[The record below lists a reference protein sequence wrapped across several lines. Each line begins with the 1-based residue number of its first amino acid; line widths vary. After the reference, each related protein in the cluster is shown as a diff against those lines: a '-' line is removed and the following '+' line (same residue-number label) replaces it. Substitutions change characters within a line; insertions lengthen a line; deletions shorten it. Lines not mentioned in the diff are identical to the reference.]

1 MASLF
6 YSVLLTL
13 CLLSSPFLSNANAHT
28 KLGFTADLIHRDSPK
43 SPFYNPS
50 ETSSQRLRNSIQRS
64 VNRANRVFHLSGTK
78 DASNNSPQ
86 TEITS
91 NGGEYLMNVS
101 LGTPPFPIMAIADTG
116 SDLLWT
122 QCKPCGHCYSQD
134 DPLFDPKA
142 SSTYKDVS
150 CSSSQCSALESQASC
165 STEENTCTY
174 KMSYGDR
181 SYTKG
186 NVAADT
192 LTLGSANSR
201 PVQIKNI
208 VIGCGHSN
216 AGTFSKKGSGII
228 GLGGGPVSLITQLG
242 DSIEGKFSY
251 CLVPLSS
258 ETDKTSKINFG
269 TNAGVEGIGA
279 VSTPLITKPSQS
291 TFYYLTLKSVSVGAK
306 QLQYPE
312 SDSGYGSGSGKGNI
326 IIDSGTT
333 LTLLNSEFYSEFENA
348 IASSIKEER
357 KDDPQGVLSL
367 CYAAKANMRVP
378 IVTMHFDGADVKLDP
393 SNVFVQI
400 SEDLVCLAFRGSE
413 DFAIYGNLSQMNF
426 LVGYDTVSKKVSFKP
441 ADCAKM

>member
-64 VNRANRVFHLSGTK
+64 VNRVFHLSGTK
-78 DASNNSPQ
+78 DSSNNSPQ

-91 NGGEYLMNVS
+91 NSGQYLMNVS

-122 QCKPCGHCYSQD
+122 QCKPCGHCYAQD

-150 CSSSQCSALESQASC
+150 CSSSQCSALEKNETSC
-165 STEENTCTY
+165 SKKANTCTY

-186 NVAADT
+186 NVATDT
-192 LTLGSANSR
+192 LTLGSTNSR
-201 PVQIKNI
+201 PLQIKNF

-216 AGTFSKKGSGII
+216 AGTFSNKGSGII

-269 TNAGVEGIGA
+269 TNAVVSGKGV
-279 VSTPLITKPSQS
+279 VSTPLIKKSRATY
-291 TFYYLTLKSVSVGAK
+291 YYLTLKSVSVGAK
-306 QLQYPE
+306 HLQYPGSG
-312 SDSGYGSGSGKGNI
+312 SDSGYGSSEGNI

-333 LTLLNSEFYSEFENA
+333 LTLLNNAFYTEFENA
-348 IASSIKEER
+348 VASSIKEER

-378 IVTMHFDGADVKLDP
+378 IVTMHFDGADVRLDP
-393 SNVFVQI
+393 SNTFVQP
-400 SEDLVCLAFRGSE
+400 SEDLICLAFIGNE
-413 DFAIYGNLSQMNF
+413 DLAIYGNLSQMNF